1 MSSDTTKNKSR
12 NIQINIKSVC
22 DSDSE
27 NMFGEITKKNNKKQI
42 KIGHTWAGKDLHL
55 PSIENLNSGLK
66 NLDLK

>member
-27 NMFGEITKKNNKKQI
+27 NMFGEITKKNNKK
-42 KIGHTWAGKDLHL
+42 
-55 PSIENLNSGLK
+55 
-66 NLDLK
+66 